1 MTRMLS
7 SLALA
12 ALAALSAPS
21 ARAEEPRE
29 RGLYDAFRAM
39 DARVATIG
47 YRLATRNVALCDQR
61 QPATGLVL
69 SDIALYP
76 AKQHAAAARAYA
88 LGDARVPVFVAAV
101 ADGSPADGAGLR
113 TGHAIFAIDGESL
126 ATIARQGDGDYARM
140 AAIDGAMAR
149 WLADDEMIVSVASE
163 STTTTVPLT
172 GTPACATIFQV
183 KASAGLDAAA
193 DGRYVQVTAPLVDFA
208 REDEELAAVL
218 AHELAH
224 NILRHRER
232 LEAAG
237 VARGLLQEF
246 GRSARLTR
254 ATETEADRLS
264 VWLLAGADYDPVA
277 AVRFWT
283 RWDKERGKPLIASA
297 THGRNSTRIAAIED
311 EIATMTAAKLADP
324 AARPAPAVEPPRD

>member
-1 MTRMLS
+1 MTRSL

-12 ALAALSAPS
+12 AFALLCAPA
-21 ARAEEPRE
+21 ARADEAHDLAVY
-29 RGLYDAFRAM
+29 GAFRAM

-47 YRLATRNVALCDQR
+47 YRLATTNVGLCDQR

-69 SDIALYP
+69 SDVALYP
-76 AKQHAAAARAYA
+76 AKQRAAAARAYS
-88 LGDARVPVFVAAV
+88 LGDAAPPVFVAAV
-101 ADGSPADGAGLR
+101 AEASPAYAAGLR
-113 TGHAIFAIDGESL
+113 TGHAIAAIDGEPL
-126 ATIARQGDGDYARM
+126 ATIARHGDGDYARM
-140 AAIDGAMAR
+140 AAIDGAMGR
-149 WLADDEMIVSVASE
+149 WLADGELVVSVASP
-163 STTTTVPLT
+163 TKTVAVTLD

-183 KASAGLDAAA
+183 KASASLGAAA

-232 LEAAG
+232 LDAADID
-237 VARGLLQEF
+237 RGLLQEF

-264 VWLLAGADYDPVA
+264 VWLLAGAGYDPMA

-297 THGRNSTRIAAIED
+297 THGRSSTRIAAIED
-311 EIATMTAAKLADP
+311 EIATMTAAKAADP
-324 AARPAPAVEPPRD
+324 AARPALIAGLPRN